1 MNPTTEKFAYT
12 VLAAVLYCLPFLVP
26 ALKDAHLL
34 NQLGVGIAAAM
45 WWPSPTERAMKK
57 KLRESSAPPRG

>member
-1 MNPTTEKFAYT
+1 MNPFHEKIAYT
-12 VLAAVLYCLPFLVP
+12 ILAAVLYSLPFLVP

-45 WWPSPTERAMKK
+45 WWSSPTERAMKK
-57 KLRESSAPPRG
+57 KLREHRLSDEG